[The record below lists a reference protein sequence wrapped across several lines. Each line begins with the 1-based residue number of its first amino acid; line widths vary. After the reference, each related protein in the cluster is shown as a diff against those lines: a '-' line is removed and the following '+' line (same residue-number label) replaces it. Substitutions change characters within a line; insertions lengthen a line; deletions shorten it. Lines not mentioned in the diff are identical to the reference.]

1 MKNGKLYIPN
11 GSILYYIAV
20 LLSFIGTAAFIW
32 CNLQCYGA
40 LNIEFAAAEMNIDG
54 FIKVEAWIYAV
65 GALHLIANLSV
76 PIGYILAKKRLWL
89 AGIYGWGETLHSV
102 VCVFALIVQAAV
114 VLITNF
120 LRLNDLVNFDMPWY
134 ETLLA
139 FFLLF
144 MLFGMVVFLFIALA
158 VVITA
163 IFSAL
168 KSVPFAAN
176 AIIYKITDE
185 DILHSKKLI
194 SVITALCWLTAPLLE
209 LFIMFCIKPYISF
222 DPDKLALIFIPYTIH
237 AAAAVLLGLSMKNT
251 AVAEQEQ
258 DLIAE
263 QAIPSEVPRSYKG

>member
-1 MKNGKLYIPN
+1 MKNGKLYIPD
-11 GSILYYIAV
+11 GSVSYYIAV

-40 LNIEFAAAEMNIDG
+40 LNLEFAAAEVNIEG

-76 PIGYILAKKRLWL
+76 PIGYILAKKKLWL

-102 VCVFALIVQAAV
+102 VCVFALIVQAAIFV
-114 VLITNF
+114 ITNF

-144 MLFGMVVFLFIALA
+144 LLFGMVVFFFIAIA
-158 VVITA
+158 VITTA

-168 KSVPFAAN
+168 KSIPFAAN

-185 DILHSKKLI
+185 DILHGKKLI
-194 SVITALCWLTAPLLE
+194 SVITALCWLAAPLLE
-209 LFIMFCIKPYISF
+209 LFIAFCIKPYIGIDLNRLS
-222 DPDKLALIFIPYTIH
+222 AIFIPYTIH
-237 AAAAVLLGLSMKNT
+237 AAAAVLFGLSLKNK
-251 AVAEQEQ
+251 AVAEQSV
-258 DLIAE
+258 E
-263 QAIPSEVPRSYKG
+263 QAIPAEVPRNYKG